1 MAEISTIAR
10 PYAIAVFQ
18 LAKGE
23 KKLAVWSDLLSLLS
37 GLVKDVEFRAYLED
51 TKILDSDRESALMKC
66 VGDIDEH
73 GKNFIK
79 LLIENKRLMVIPH
92 IFNLFEELKDSEE
105 GTMEAQI
112 IVAEK
117 PEAAVVK
124 SLIAS
129 LEKKFNRKIESN
141 LVIDKSIIGGTKII
155 VGDTVIDASVKG
167 QLDSLAYSLK
177 S

>member
-51 TKILDSDRESALMKC
+51 TKILDSDRESALLKC

>member
-66 VGDIDEH
+66 VGDIDDH

-167 QLDSLAYSLK
+167 QLDSLAYSFK

>member
-66 VGDIDEH
+66 VGDIDDH

-167 QLDSLAYSLK
+167 QLDSLAYNLK

>member
-167 QLDSLAYSLK
+167 QLNSLAYSLK

>member
-1 MAEISTIAR
+1 
-10 PYAIAVFQ
+10 
-18 LAKGE
+18 
-23 KKLAVWSDLLSLLS
+23 
-37 GLVKDVEFRAYLED
+37 
-51 TKILDSDRESALMKC
+51 
-66 VGDIDEH
+66 
-73 GKNFIK
+73 
-79 LLIENKRLMVIPH
+79 MVIPH

-129 LEKKFNRKIESN
+129 LEKKFKRKIESN

>member
-66 VGDIDEH
+66 VGDIDEN